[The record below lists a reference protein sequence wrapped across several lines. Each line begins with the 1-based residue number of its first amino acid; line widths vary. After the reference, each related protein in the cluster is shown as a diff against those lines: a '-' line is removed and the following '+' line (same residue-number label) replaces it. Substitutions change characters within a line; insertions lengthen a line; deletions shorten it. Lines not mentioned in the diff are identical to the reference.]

1 MNQDQLDAYHGHL
14 EFARL
19 KVTKSRFVQP
29 WERGFLKRTAIFPA
43 CPPAITDGGV
53 GSASELSVKRV
64 EQQFDQKEFEKVQS

>member
-53 GSASELSVKRV
+53 GSASELSVKRF
-64 EQQFDQKEFEKVQS
+64 EQQFDQKRI